1 MKYLSQAQLGDRVP
15 TNLNF
20 SHFQG
25 SIDDM
30 KAEAE
35 TMIAAAKVEGE
46 QIKRKGAEQ
55 VVSNPIFISSLC
67 QSDIN
72 SCRLL
77 TMSLVRRLSSLSN

>member
-1 MKYLSQAQLGDRVP
+1 MRAAGESHLKYLSQAQLGDCVLI
-15 TNLNF
+15 NLNNP
-20 SHFQG
+20 HFQG

-55 VVSNPIFISSLC
+55 VCYSISYLISGNFTPKPYFV
-67 QSDIN
+67 Q
-72 SCRLL
+72 
-77 TMSLVRRLSSLSN
+77 TPAYY